1 MVCSQLMLTL
11 ELGKRSGG
19 CWPELPEREPIAQEQ
34 AQEGEQAPGRL
45 LHTLGGWSRQTEGMR
60 YGERG
65 VAPTHD
71 DTSVAGT
78 ATLCL
83 HTIPAPAGHP
93 QNLNTPRTPGSGRR
107 TPPAGHPPPAAR
119 APGPPPGPGL
129 PSNSSCS
136 KLSMRLASTEPRD
149 GVSSTTTALRMA
161 SSTVAHLV
169 WCMHAS
175 SMLQL
180 SPAPHGRPAVHWGTQ
195 RVQASRNNRAPAN
208 NQLTSRDISPSST
221 VTPSMTTSSARPPRR
236 LRSKLQTQ
244 ERGGWS
250 SLRGCGKERRPGGG
264 KGASSHCDVRLWKRL
279 TNMVGRAGACHAPSH
294 DRHARVSFR
303 TGGPGH
309 QQANQ
314 QGHNDVH
321 AVYKSHHTADRC
333 KLQQRGQ
340 EPSCG
345 RQRRQAGFSGRPTG
359 FACHASLR
367 TLSCA
372 Q

>member
-1 MVCSQLMLTL
+1 MCT
-11 ELGKRSGG
+11 
-19 CWPELPEREPIAQEQ
+19 
-34 AQEGEQAPGRL
+34 AP
-45 LHTLGGWSRQTEGMR
+45 LHQSI
-60 YGERG
+60 
-65 VAPTHD
+65 D
-71 DTSVAGT
+71 
-78 ATLCL
+78 
-83 HTIPAPAGHP
+83 
-93 QNLNTPRTPGSGRR
+93 
-107 TPPAGHPPPAAR
+107 
-119 APGPPPGPGL
+119 
-129 PSNSSCS
+129 
-136 KLSMRLASTEPRD
+136 
-149 GVSSTTTALRMA
+149 
-161 SSTVAHLV
+161 
-169 WCMHAS
+169 
-175 SMLQL
+175 
-180 SPAPHGRPAVHWGTQ
+180 
-195 RVQASRNNRAPAN
+195 
-208 NQLTSRDISPSST
+208 SPSST

-250 SLRGCGKERRPGGG
+250 SLRGCGEERRPGGG

-372 Q
+372 QQPRCPCLCRQIPQPPSSLRPKPRPSLPLNSSSRGSTMRQS